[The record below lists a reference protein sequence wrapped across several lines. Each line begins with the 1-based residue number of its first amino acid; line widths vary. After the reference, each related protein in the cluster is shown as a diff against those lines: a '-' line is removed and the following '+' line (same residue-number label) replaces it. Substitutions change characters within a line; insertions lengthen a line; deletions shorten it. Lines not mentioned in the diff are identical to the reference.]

1 MVLDLDWQ
9 IPNRVEYPVNEYLR
23 SMRECANMDD
33 GKCRG
38 IPVEKIEFF
47 NTRIS
52 HNFWLCQNHL
62 NGFLVDQTMIN
73 GDR

>member
-1 MVLDLDWQ
+1 
-9 IPNRVEYPVNEYLR
+9 
-23 SMRECANMDD
+23 MDD